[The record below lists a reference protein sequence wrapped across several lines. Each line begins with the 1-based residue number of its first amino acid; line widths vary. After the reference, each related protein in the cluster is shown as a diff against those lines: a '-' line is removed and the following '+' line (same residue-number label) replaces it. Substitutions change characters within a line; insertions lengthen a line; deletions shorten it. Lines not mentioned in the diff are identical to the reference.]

1 MKQQLSA
8 LVDGEVDVERCEHVF
23 LAAKSTGEVAQA
35 WRDYHVI
42 RDVIREECW
51 VESDMTSRIMA
62 QLDDEPTMLVPQ
74 AVTVSE
80 KVTHIRPRFSKYSWS
95 IAASLAAAFFVG
107 MFVLNQPE
115 VATPTQI
122 ADNDTDEYV
131 VAHHNYAP
139 NSATYYMHNVAY
151 NAGE

>member
-1 MKQQLSA
+1 
-8 LVDGEVDVERCEHVF
+8 
-23 LAAKSTGEVAQA
+23 
-35 WRDYHVI
+35 
-42 RDVIREECW
+42 
-51 VESDMTSRIMA
+51 MTSRIMA
-62 QLDDEPTMLVPQ
+62 QLDDEPTMLAPQQ

-95 IAASLAAAFFVG
+95 IAASVAAAFFVG
-107 MFVLNQPE
+107 MFVFNQPE
-115 VATPTQI
+115 VAAPTQI
-122 ADNDTDEYV
+122 ADNDTDQYV